1 MKNNIMK
8 KTIKAFTFLAALLAF
23 TSCEVGLGKAVDMK
37 APTVKVSNPENTG
50 FILRTF
56 TVQGVAEDDT
66 GVTALSLAIEPLD
79 NPTEANS
86 YKFRIE
92 NRKWQYY
99 DVSTTNWIDY
109 DTSLCSVSGSSR
121 SMKWSLTYNLDPSQV
136 INGTEF
142 MITTQVYDQLGN
154 ESKGSK
160 DERSVTVDT
169 TDPVVS
175 LISPVTVKN
184 YGSIQTAAGTYTL
197 KDNNVLANLIN
208 GEFEVT
214 GSQKEEGKLDKLF
227 VYLDDKTTDSLDGY
241 DEGYILKKEVKGD
254 NLRNWAAKFKLSDV
268 AGYADTNE
276 PKIVRI
282 VTESHDQAGNVDIR
296 CHGWFTYWNNA
307 DEPWVVADFGGDSYA
322 NKVSVYPNCAL
333 QGQSYDDD
341 GIKKL
346 AIKVYKNFETTPVG
360 SYEYDLSS
368 ENYPKYK
375 AWSVNA
381 LGTNCDFNV
390 VCWCQDI
397 NGKTSQTVTRYM
409 AVTDINPPN
418 IFIST
423 DTTQTMFGDANGKVN
438 ISGYVT
444 DDGGISKLCLAR
456 IKEGTDADTIIQYYN
471 SDYAQWNKATANG
484 AVDDNGNKIWL
495 LPLTDASSDTP
506 GIVKKTFT
514 RDFNIFSEFGIN
526 GTTEHLKT
534 QTFLIMAVDAG
545 ATENDKGCANID
557 SFTWAGDTH
566 APEIAITNLD
576 VFEKKNNNWNTK
588 KESIDFIDYNTNKKA
603 KMLTPYNRDSNNAI
617 TDKVQLSGTWSDNS
631 TDVWSD
637 KTKRGTLTFTWE
649 GASSITSTIITMKA
663 DGTWVSDKITPPDA
677 TTAVISMELL
687 DYAGNKAKVNENF
700 FVSSNDPELLRITTL
715 ENDGSFK
722 AGDTIHIVLEFNKA
736 VAFSYGDT
744 EEEDQNHLPSLTLNV
759 PASGTKRT
767 VNYSSGNGETQHVFD
782 YVVQA
787 GDDISALEVTAI
799 TLNGNKWQSEVNNKK
814 FEVKNMAVPS
824 SAANKLTGS
833 RTIIVDTVRP
843 TIQSITAITGTGS
856 YNKDKEIFIQAT
868 FSEEVTIQTPAN
880 LKLNLNTGKT
890 STKTIKTGPQ
900 TVLFTYKIGEG
911 ENTPGSDSLIIDSVT
926 YNTAGIKDIAGNAL
940 NSGATNKELAGIK
953 VDTDQPGK
961 PVITGFAS
969 NICVYESAGVTFT
982 ITNIATDAV
991 KKQYSTNGGTTWI
1004 DYSKAVTLDQN
1015 GTYEVKAMV
1024 TDAAG
1029 NYNISDTKIVSIDKG
1044 DIITSVSANVPT
1056 GTYTTGKVIN
1066 IMLNFRKGVKVA
1078 AGSTLTMNNGKTATL
1093 ASAANTAATQ
1103 LIYEYEVRD
1112 GDSSNGLN
1120 VETITGTFTDEKGTP
1135 VNDYIIGKIPSG
1147 KNLLDSR
1154 TIKIVTGRPI
1164 VTAAA
1169 LSTVN
1174 GKDTLTITFSS
1185 PISKSTGNITLEQTS
1200 GYKAPS
1206 VISQETFTS
1215 YKLNNPGLADY
1226 YTLGTNGSDVNGN
1239 SDLTEKYVLNYAT
1252 ETTDTSLITI
1262 LKAANA
1268 DKVIIPV
1275 NSSYVVVSNDK
1286 LVITLSDSYSVPVKG
1301 AQYTV
1306 KLPESLVKNKQ
1317 NRTNPSDETKLITHT
1332 GLEEPV
1338 VRVNKHRETVGATIS
1353 QPTTS
1358 EVKVDCQ
1365 TPGAT
1370 VSSEVFKMENNP
1382 VTIGSSTAT
1391 TSKVTY
1397 NLQRD
1402 NTIDT
1407 STNVFVIGGTDTT
1420 KGYIYRIN
1428 ATASKG
1434 GSSVTAY
1441 EFAYRSVY
1449 TVTNLS
1455 TDAANDMCRSET
1467 NYQNLW
1473 VRGSDKTLGGMN
1485 ILSFPVS
1492 WDTSQ
1497 FDKIRAMTKTGTN
1510 SWYWI
1515 SWEINTPAYLEPFRG
1530 NMPSD
1535 AATNGPSVWCYGMQG
1550 NMPILQN
1557 TPLYPGQS
1565 ISVTGNVDMGAGTGF
1580 SFYNKHCEYRD
1591 GDGKVV
1597 KQKKSN

>member
-56 TVQGVAEDDT
+56 TINGVAEDDT

-79 NPTEANS
+79 NPTDANS

-92 NRKWQYY
+92 DRKWQYY
-99 DVSTTNWIDY
+99 DVSTSNWEDY
-109 DTSLCSVSGSSR
+109 DTSLCSVSGSNR
-121 SMKWSLTYNLDPSQV
+121 SMQWSLTYNLDPSQV

-184 YGSIQTAAGTYTL
+184 YGSIQTTAGTYAL

-254 NLRNWAAKFKLSDV
+254 NLRNWAATFKLSDV

-282 VTESHDQAGNVDIR
+282 VTESHDQAGNIDKR

-307 DEPWVVADFGGDSYA
+307 DEPWVVADFGGDSYT

-346 AIKVYKNFETTPVG
+346 VIKVYKNLETTPVG

-381 LGTNCDFNV
+381 LGTNCDFKV
-390 VCWCQDI
+390 ECWCEDV
-397 NGKTSQTVTRYM
+397 NGKKSQTVTRYM

-418 IFIST
+418 IYIST
-423 DTTQTMFGDANGKVN
+423 DTTQTMFGNADGEVN

-471 SDYAQWNKATANG
+471 SDYAQWNKATENG

-495 LPLTDASSDTP
+495 LKLTDASSDTP

-566 APEIAITNLD
+566 APEISIKNLD

-588 KESIDFIDYNTNKKA
+588 KESINFIDYNENKKA
-603 KMLTPYNRDSNNAI
+603 KMLTPYNRDSDNAI

-722 AGDTIHIVLEFNKA
+722 KGDTIHIVLEFNKA
-736 VAFSYGDT
+736 VTFSYGET
-744 EEEDQNHLPSLTLNV
+744 EEEDSNHLPSLTLNV
-759 PASGTKRT
+759 PAASDTKRT
-767 VNYSSGNGETQHVFD
+767 VGYTSGNGETQHIFD
-782 YVVQA
+782 YVVQD
-787 GDDISALEVTAI
+787 GDDISALEVTGI

-833 RTIIVDTVRP
+833 RTITVDTESP
-843 TIQSITAITGTGS
+843 TIQSITPITSTGS

-868 FSEEVTIQTPAN
+868 FSEEVKIQTPAN
-880 LKLNLNTGKT
+880 LKLNLNTEKT

-911 ENTPGSDSLIIDSVT
+911 ENTPGSDSLIIESVT
-926 YNTAGIKDIAGNAL
+926 YDTAGIEDIAGNTL
-940 NSGATNKELAGIK
+940 NSGATNKELDGIK

-961 PVITGFAS
+961 PVITGFES
-969 NICVYESAGVTFT
+969 NICVYKSAGVTFT
-982 ITNIATDAV
+982 ITNVATDAV
-991 KKQYSTNGGTTWI
+991 KKQYSTNGGKTWS
-1004 DYSKAVTLDQN
+1004 DYTNAVTLDQN

-1044 DIITSVSANVPT
+1044 DIITSVSADVPT
-1056 GTYTTGKVIN
+1056 GTYTTGKEIN
-1066 IMLNFRKGVKVA
+1066 IMLNFRKNVKVA

-1093 ASAANTAATQ
+1093 TSAANTAVTQ
-1103 LIYEYEVRD
+1103 LIYKYNNNTVID
-1112 GDSSNGLN
+1112 GDSSDGLN
-1120 VETITGTFTDEKGTP
+1120 VETITGTFTDEKGTS

-1206 VISQETFTS
+1206 VISQETFAN
-1215 YKLNNPGLADY
+1215 YKLKKSGLADY

-1252 ETTDTSLITI
+1252 ETTNTSLVTL
-1262 LKAANA
+1262 LKGADA

-1306 KLPESLVKNKQ
+1306 KVPESLVKNKQ
-1317 NRTNPSDETKLITHT
+1317 NRTNPSDETRTITHA

-1338 VRVNKHRETVGATIS
+1338 VRVNKKRETTGATVT
-1353 QPTTS
+1353 QPLTTG
-1358 EVKVDCQ
+1358 VKADCQ

-1370 VSSEVFKMENNP
+1370 VTCVVYRQVNTQYSV
-1382 VTIGSSTAT
+1382 
-1391 TSKVTY
+1391 TSKNSIPTKATLNLSQQSTQSTY
-1397 NLQRD
+1397 P
-1402 NTIDT
+1402 
-1407 STNVFVIGGTDTT
+1407 FEIGDDSNFTYGF
-1420 KGYIYRIN
+1420 IYRIN
-1428 ATASKG
+1428 ATATKG
-1434 GSSVTAY
+1434 STSVTAY

-1449 TVTNLS
+1449 TMTGVTNG
-1455 TDAANDMCRSET
+1455 DVGNEN
-1467 NYQNLW
+1467 NYKQLW
-1473 VRGSDKTLGGMN
+1473 VRGSDLPSGG
-1485 ILSFPVS
+1485 LSLSTFPVS
-1492 WDTSQ
+1492 WNSAE
-1497 FDKIRAMTKTGTN
+1497 FDKVRAMTNSTGNT
-1510 SWYWI
+1510 WYWV
-1515 SWEINTPAYLEPFRG
+1515 SWEINKPAYLQPLRG
-1530 NMPSD
+1530 DMPSD
-1535 AATNGPSVWCYGMQG
+1535 ADKNGPSVWSWGMQCYVPG
-1550 NMPILQN
+1550 LANH
-1557 TPLYPGQS
+1557 PLYPGQS
-1565 ISVTGNVDMGAGTGF
+1565 ISFAGGTNYYGANSL

-1591 GDGKVV
+1591 GKNVI
-1597 KQKKSN
+1597 KKKKS

>member
-1 MKNNIMK
+1 MRKIMK
-8 KTIKAFTFLAALLAF
+8 KIITVLNLLAVAFLFLF
-23 TSCEVGLGKAVDMK
+23 TSCEVGLGEAVDMK
-37 APTVKVSNPENTG
+37 APSVSVSNPENTG

-56 TVQGVAEDDT
+56 TVQGVATDDT
-66 GVTALSLAIEPLD
+66 GVTALTLAIEPLD
-79 NPTEANS
+79 NPTDDNS

-92 NRKWQYY
+92 GNKWQYY
-99 DVSTTNWIDY
+99 DVSTTNWVDY
-109 DTSLCSVSGSSR
+109 DSSLCSISGSSR
-121 SMKWSLTYNLDPSQV
+121 SLNWSLTYNLDPSQV
-136 INGTEF
+136 VNGTEF

-184 YGSIQTAAGTYTL
+184 YGSIQATAATYTL
-197 KDNNVLANLIN
+197 KNNNVLANLIN
-208 GEFEVT
+208 GEFEVS

-241 DEGYILKKEVKGD
+241 EEGYLLKKEVKGD
-254 NLRNWAAKFKLSDV
+254 NLRNWTAKFKLSDV
-268 AGYADTNE
+268 QGYADTTE

-282 VTESHDQAGNVDIR
+282 VTESHDQAGNVDKR

-307 DEPWVVADFGGDSYA
+307 DEPWVVADFGGNSSA

-341 GIKKL
+341 GIRKL
-346 AIKVYKNFETTPVG
+346 VIKVYKNSETTAVG

-381 LGTNCDFNV
+381 LGTNCDFRV
-390 VCWCQDI
+390 ECWCEDV
-397 NGKTSQTVTRYM
+397 NGKTSQKITRYM

-423 DTTQTMFGDANGKVN
+423 DTTQTMFGDANGDVN
-438 ISGYVT
+438 INGYVT

-456 IKEGTDADTIIQYYN
+456 IKEGTDADTIINYYN
-471 SDYAQWNKATANG
+471 SDYDQWNKATENG
-484 AVDDNGNKIWL
+484 NVDDNGNKIWL
-495 LPLTDASSDTP
+495 LPLTDAVSDTP

-514 RDFNIFSEFGIN
+514 KDFNIFSDFGIN

-534 QTFLIMAVDAG
+534 QTFLIMAVDMG

-631 TDVWSD
+631 TDIWSN
-637 KTKRGTLTFTWE
+637 KSRRGALTFTWE
-649 GASSITSTIITMKA
+649 GDSTITSTVITMNA

-736 VAFSYGDT
+736 VTFSYLDT
-744 EEEDQNHLPSLTLNV
+744 DAEAPDHLPSLTLNV

-767 VNYSSGNGETQHVFD
+767 VNYTSGNGETQHIFD

-787 GDDISALEVTAI
+787 GDDISALEVTGI
-799 TLNGNKWQSEVNNKK
+799 TLNDNKWQSEVNNKK
-814 FEVKNMAVPS
+814 FQVNNMAVPS
-824 SAANKLTGS
+824 SSANKLTGS
-833 RTIIVDTVRP
+833 RTITVDTVRP
-843 TIQSITAITGTGS
+843 TIQSITAITDTGS

-868 FSEEVTIQTPAN
+868 FSEEVKIQTPAN
-880 LKLNLNTGKT
+880 LKLNLNTGTSVT

-911 ENTPGSDSLIIDSVT
+911 QNTPGSDSLIINSVT

-940 NSGATNKELAGIK
+940 NSGYNNKELTGIK
-953 VDTDQPGK
+953 VDTGTPEK
-961 PVITGFAS
+961 PEITGFNS
-969 NICVYESAGVTFT
+969 NICVYENDGVTFT
-982 ITNIATDAV
+982 ITNVASDAF
-991 KKQYSTNGGTTWI
+991 KTQYSTNGGTTWI
-1004 DYSKAVTLDQN
+1004 NYDKPVNLDQN
-1015 GTYEVKAMV
+1015 GTYTVKAMV

-1029 NYNISDTKIVSIDKG
+1029 NYNISDSKVVSIDKG
-1044 DIITSVSANVPT
+1044 DIITSVSADVPT
-1056 GTYTTGKVIN
+1056 GTYTTGKEIN
-1066 IMLNFRKGVKVA
+1066 IILNFRKNVKVA
-1078 AGSTLTMNNGKTATL
+1078 AGSTLTMNNGKTAVL
-1093 ASAANTAATQ
+1093 DSSANTATTQ
-1103 LIYEYEVRD
+1103 LLYKYTIVD
-1112 GDSSNGLN
+1112 GDSSTGLN
-1120 VETITGTFTDEKGTP
+1120 VDAINGTFTDEKGTS

-1164 VTAAA
+1164 VTATD
-1169 LSTVN
+1169 LSKVN

-1185 PISKSTGNITLEQTS
+1185 TISKSTGNITLEQTT

-1206 VISQETFTS
+1206 VISQETFAN
-1215 YKLNNPGLADY
+1215 YKLKKPGLASY

-1252 ETTDTSLITI
+1252 ETTDTSLITL
-1262 LKAANA
+1262 LKGADA

-1286 LVITLSDSYSVPVKG
+1286 LIITLSDSYSVPVQG

-1306 KLPESLVKNKQ
+1306 KIPESLVKNKQ
-1317 NRTNPSDETKLITHT
+1317 NRPNASDETRKITHS
-1332 GLEEPV
+1332 GLEAPV
-1338 VRVNKHRETVGATIS
+1338 VRVNKKRETIS
-1353 QPTTS
+1353 GSTVEQPLQTG
-1358 EVKVDCQ
+1358 VKADCQ

-1370 VSSEVFKMENNP
+1370 VTCVVYRQQIDKETISAKDTKSTKKALNLTQVGTETSYPFNIGATDSE
-1382 VTIGSSTAT
+1382 
-1391 TSKVTY
+1391 Y
-1397 NLQRD
+1397 
-1402 NTIDT
+1402 
-1407 STNVFVIGGTDTT
+1407 
-1420 KGYIYRIN
+1420 GYIYRIN
-1428 ATASKG
+1428 ATAKKTG
-1434 GSSVTAY
+1434 VADVTAY

-1449 TVTNLS
+1449 TLTNVP
-1455 TDAANDMCRSET
+1455 TGDVGGEN
-1467 NYQNLW
+1467 NYKQLW
-1473 VRGSDKTLGGMN
+1473 VRGGDLPSGG
-1485 ILSFPVS
+1485 LSISSYPVS
-1492 WDTSQ
+1492 WDTAQ
-1497 FDKIRAMTKTGTN
+1497 FDKVRAMTSSGTT
-1510 SWYWI
+1510 WYWV
-1515 SWEINTPAYLEPFRG
+1515 SWEINKAAFLQPLRG
-1530 NMPSD
+1530 NIPSD
-1535 AATNGPSVWCYGMQG
+1535 VEENGPKVWCWGMQSYIPG
-1550 NMPILQN
+1550 IPKGLD
-1557 TPLYPGQS
+1557 PLYPGHSLAFNAGSQFYF
-1565 ISVTGNVDMGAGTGF
+1565 GAM
-1580 SFYNKHCEYRD
+1580 SFYEKHCEYRD
-1591 GDGKVV
+1591 NDGNVIKE
-1597 KQKKSN
+1597 KM

>member
-1 MKNNIMK
+1 MKNSIMR
-8 KTIKAFTFLAALLAF
+8 KTIKAITFLAILLAF
-23 TSCEVGLGKAVDMK
+23 TSCEIGLGEAVDMK
-37 APTVKVSNPENTG
+37 APSVSVSNPENTG

-56 TVQGVAEDDT
+56 TVQGIATDDT
-66 GVTALSLAIEPLD
+66 GVTALTLTIEPLD
-79 NPTEANS
+79 NPTDDNS

-92 NRKWQYY
+92 DRKWQYY
-99 DVSTTNWIDY
+99 NVSTTNWVDY
-109 DTSLCSVSGSSR
+109 DTSLCSISGSKR
-121 SMKWSLTYNLDPSQV
+121 SMNWSLTYNLDPSQV
-136 INGTEF
+136 VNGTEF

-184 YGSIQTAAGTYTL
+184 YGSIQATAATYNL
-197 KDNNVLANLIN
+197 KNNNVLANLIN
-208 GEFEVT
+208 GEFEVS

-241 DEGYILKKEVKGD
+241 EEGYLLKKEVKGD
-254 NLRNWAAKFKLSDV
+254 NLRNWTAKFKLSDV
-268 AGYADTNE
+268 QGYADTTE

-282 VTESHDQAGNVDIR
+282 VTESHDQAGNVDKR

-307 DEPWVVADFGGDSYA
+307 DEPWVVADFGGNSSA

-341 GIKKL
+341 GIRKL
-346 AIKVYKNFETTPVG
+346 VIKVYKNSETTAVG

-381 LGTNCDFNV
+381 LGTNCDFRV
-390 VCWCQDI
+390 ECWCEDI
-397 NGKTSQTVTRYM
+397 NGNTSQKITRYM

-456 IKEGTDADTIIQYYN
+456 IKEGTDADTIINYYN
-471 SDYAQWNKATANG
+471 SDYAQWNKASANG
-484 AVDDNGNKIWL
+484 TVDDNGNKIWL

-514 RDFNIFSEFGIN
+514 KDFNIFSDFGIN

-534 QTFLIMAVDAG
+534 QTFLIMAVDMG

-617 TDKVQLSGTWSDNS
+617 TDKVQLSGTWRDNS
-631 TDVWSD
+631 TDIWSK
-637 KTKRGTLTFTWE
+637 KTRRGALTFTWE
-649 GASSITSTIITMKA
+649 GDSTITSTVITMND

-722 AGDTIHIVLEFNKA
+722 AGDTVHIVLEFNKA
-736 VAFSYGDT
+736 VTFSYLETGA
-744 EEEDQNHLPSLTLNV
+744 EDPDHKPSLTLNV

-767 VNYSSGNGETQHVFD
+767 VNYTSGNGETQHIFD

-814 FEVKNMAVPS
+814 FTVNNMSVPS

-833 RTIIVDTVRP
+833 RTITVDTEKP
-843 TIQSITAITGTGS
+843 TIKSITAITDTGS
-856 YNKDKEIFIQAT
+856 YNKGKEIFIQAE
-868 FSEEVTIQTPAN
+868 FSEEVKIQTPAN
-880 LKLNLNTGKT
+880 LKLNLNTGVT
-890 STKTIKTGPQ
+890 STKTIRTGPQ
-900 TVLFTYKIGEG
+900 TVLFTYKIADG
-911 ENTPGSDSLIIDSVT
+911 ENTPGSDSLIINSVT
-926 YNTAGIKDIAGNAL
+926 YNTAGIKDIAGNPL
-940 NSGATNKELAGIK
+940 NSGYTNKVLTGIK
-953 VDTDQPGK
+953 VDTDTPGT
-961 PVITGFAS
+961 PVITGFDS
-969 NICVYESAGVTFT
+969 NICVYENDGVTFT
-982 ITNIATDAV
+982 ITNVASDAF
-991 KKQYSTNGGTTWI
+991 KTQYSTNGGTTWI
-1004 DYSKAVTLDQN
+1004 NYNNSVTLDQN
-1015 GTYEVKAMV
+1015 GTYTVTAMV

-1029 NYNISDTKIVSIDKG
+1029 NYNISDSKIVSIDKG
-1044 DIITSVSANVPT
+1044 DIITSVSADVPT
-1056 GTYTTGKVIN
+1056 GTYTTGKEIN
-1066 IMLNFRKGVKVA
+1066 IMLNFRKNVKVA
-1078 AGSTLTMNNGKTATL
+1078 AGSTLTMNNGKTAVLT
-1093 ASAANTAATQ
+1093 SSANTAASQ
-1103 LIYEYEVRD
+1103 LLYKYTVVD

-1120 VETITGTFTDEKGTP
+1120 VVDINGTFTDEKGTS
-1135 VNDYIIGKIPSG
+1135 VNNYIIGKIPSG

-1164 VTAAA
+1164 VTGAT
-1169 LSTVN
+1169 LSKVN
-1174 GKDTLTITFSS
+1174 DKDTLTITFSN
-1185 PISKSTGNITLEQTS
+1185 PISKSTGNVILEQTT

-1206 VISQETFTS
+1206 VISQETFAN
-1215 YKLNNPGLADY
+1215 YKLKKPGLASY

-1239 SDLTEKYVLNYAT
+1239 SDLTEKYVLNYDK
-1252 ETTDTSLITI
+1252 ETTDTSLISLLTG
-1262 LKAANA
+1262 ADA

-1275 NSSYVVVSNDK
+1275 NSSYVVVSDDK
-1286 LVITLSDSYSVPVKG
+1286 LIITLSDSYSVPVKG

-1306 KLPESLVKNKQ
+1306 KVPESLVKNKQ
-1317 NRTNPSDETKLITHT
+1317 NRPNASDETKKITHT
-1332 GLEEPV
+1332 GLEAPV
-1338 VRVNKHRETVGATIS
+1338 VRVNKQRETTG
-1353 QPTTS
+1353 TTVTQRLQTG
-1358 EVKVDCQ
+1358 VKVDCQ
-1365 TPGAT
+1365 TPG
-1370 VSSEVFKMENNP
+1370 SSVTCVVYKQTIAMETISAKDTKSTKKALNLTQDSTP
-1382 VTIGSSTAT
+1382 TTYPFTIGAT
-1391 TSKVTY
+1391 DI
-1397 NLQRD
+1397 N
-1402 NTIDT
+1402 N
-1407 STNVFVIGGTDTT
+1407 
-1420 KGYIYRIN
+1420 GYIYRIN
-1428 ATASKG
+1428 ATAKKSG
-1434 GSSVTAY
+1434 ATDVTAY

-1449 TVTNLS
+1449 TLTNVP
-1455 TDAANDMCRSET
+1455 TGDVGGEND
-1467 NYQNLW
+1467 YKQLW
-1473 VRGSDKTLGGMN
+1473 VRGSDLPNGGVS
-1485 ILSFPVS
+1485 ISSYPVS
-1492 WDTSQ
+1492 WDTAD
-1497 FDKIRAMTKTGTN
+1497 FNKVRAMTNSTGTT
-1510 SWYWI
+1510 WYWV
-1515 SWEINTPAYLEPFRG
+1515 SWEINKAAHLQPLRG
-1530 NMPSD
+1530 DMPSD
-1535 AATNGPSVWCYGMQG
+1535 AADNGPSVWCWGMQSYVPG
-1550 NMPILQN
+1550 IPKGL
-1557 TPLYPGQS
+1557 TPLYPGHS
-1565 ISVTGNVDMGAGTGF
+1565 LAFKTDERMYYGGM
-1580 SFYNKHCEYRD
+1580 SFYEKHCEYRD
-1591 GDGKVV
+1591 GTKVI
-1597 KQKKSN
+1597 KKKKGT